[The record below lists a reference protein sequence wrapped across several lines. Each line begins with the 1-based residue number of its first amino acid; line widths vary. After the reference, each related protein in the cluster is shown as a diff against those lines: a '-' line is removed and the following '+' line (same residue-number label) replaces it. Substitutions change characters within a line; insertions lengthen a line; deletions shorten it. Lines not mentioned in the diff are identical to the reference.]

1 MKKLL
6 IAALFAGLLAGCGIN
21 KQVKLIKAFENCTY
35 EIVSADSVYL
45 AHTDVTG
52 VVNSGQFDAGRLP
65 GLALAYLR
73 KDIPL
78 EAKINLRI
86 DNPSPDDAAIN
97 QFEYR
102 LLIGDQEIASGF
114 VNRKVEVT
122 AGGGSAVVPVYLNA
136 NVYSFLSNGRTMSE
150 ISAFITGGRS
160 GGAEKKSMITI
171 KFKPSIQ
178 SGSTL
183 VKYPGWITIN
193 KEVSSKI
200 LF

>member
-6 IAALFAGLLAGCGIN
+6 VAALITGLLAGCGIN
-21 KQVKLIKAFENCTY
+21 KQVKLIKAFENCKY

-52 VVNSGQFDAGRLP
+52 VVNNGQFDMTKLP

-73 KDIPL
+73 KDVPL

-86 DNPSPDDAAIN
+86 DNPSADDAAIN
-97 QFEYR
+97 QFEYK
-102 LLIGDQEIASGF
+102 LLIRDQEIANGF
-114 VNRKVEVT
+114 VNRKVEVG
-122 AGGGSAVVPVYLNA
+122 AGGGSTVVPVYLNS
-136 NVYSFLSNGRTMSE
+136 NVYSFLSNGKTMSE
-150 ISAFITGGRS
+150 ISDFITGGKS
-160 GGAEKKSMITI
+160 GGAGKKSVITI

-178 SGSTL
+178 SGSKL